1 MIGRVNTAYGLTI
14 SSAFVLSGQMMVWKT
29 WKLPITTEV
38 KEIEMVRIPKHGPPT
53 HPGEMLLE
61 EFLKPLKITQSEL
74 AEKLGVSYPRVNEL
88 IHAKRGITPDTAL
101 RLEKLFGMEA
111 QFWLNLQLAWDLY
124 HVTHSSTAKEIK
136 KIKRLPA
143 LAHV

>member
-1 MIGRVNTAYGLTI
+1 
-14 SSAFVLSGQMMVWKT
+14 
-29 WKLPITTEV
+29 
-38 KEIEMVRIPKHGPPT
+38 MVRIPKYGPPT

-61 EFLKPLKITQSEL
+61 EFLKPLKITQSSL

-88 IHAKRGITPDTAL
+88 IHGKRGITPDTAL

-111 QFWLNLQLAWDLY
+111 QLWLNLQLAWDLY
-124 HVTHSSTAKEIK
+124 HVTHSATAKEIK